1 MVACMS
7 APQDTLPLFPLSNVV
22 LFPGLS
28 TPLHLFEPRYRQLA
42 RDVLAGDRSIGM
54 VVVRPEFAD
63 EMAGDP
69 PVYPIGCWGRVTE
82 SQKLPDG
89 RINIVLQGER
99 RFRISEE
106 LPRPDH
112 QLYRSA
118 RVVPLEDPYPEAERE
133 RVARLR
139 ASITEDVTVLV
150 RRTQPERASSLRPEF
165 FAGVDDVVFVN
176 LLSNAFALPVEDKQ
190 GLLEAETI
198 PARFARLAS
207 VLRFQRVELE
217 ASPELGRGRLH

>member
-1 MVACMS
+1 MS
-7 APQDTLPLFPLSNVV
+7 APEETLALFPLSNVV

-42 RDVLAGDRSIGM
+42 RDVLASNQRIGM
-54 VVVRPEFAD
+54 VVVRPEFGD
-63 EMAGDP
+63 ELSGDP
-69 PVYPIGCWGRVTE
+69 PIFPIGCAGRVSE

-89 RINIVLQGER
+89 RFNIVLQGET
-99 RFRISEE
+99 RFQIVEE
-106 LPRPDH
+106 LPRPAE

-118 RVVPLEDPYPEAERE
+118 RVKPLDDPYEDGERE
-133 RVARLR
+133 RVVRLR
-139 ASITEDVTVLV
+139 ASIMEDVAVLA
-150 RRTQPERASSLRPEF
+150 RQTQPERAASLRPEF
-165 FAGVDDVVFVN
+165 FSGVDDVTFVN

-207 VLRFQRVELE
+207 VLRFQRAELD
-217 ASPELGRGRLH
+217 ASPNAGRRRLH

>member
-1 MVACMS
+1 MS
-7 APQDTLPLFPLSNVV
+7 TPQEALCLFPLSNVV

-42 RDVLAGDRSIGM
+42 RDVLAGDRRIGM

-63 EMAGDP
+63 EMSGDP

-89 RINIVLQGER
+89 RINIVLQGES
-99 RFRISEE
+99 RFRIAEE
-106 LPRPDH
+106 LPKADD
-112 QLYRSA
+112 QLYRRA
-118 RVVPLEDPYPEAERE
+118 LVVPLEDPYAESERE

-150 RRTQPERASSLRPEF
+150 RRTQPERSASLRPEF
-165 FAGVDDVVFVN
+165 FSGVDDATFVN

-207 VLRFQRVELE
+207 VLRFQRAELE
-217 ASPELGRGRLH
+217 ASPELGRSRLH